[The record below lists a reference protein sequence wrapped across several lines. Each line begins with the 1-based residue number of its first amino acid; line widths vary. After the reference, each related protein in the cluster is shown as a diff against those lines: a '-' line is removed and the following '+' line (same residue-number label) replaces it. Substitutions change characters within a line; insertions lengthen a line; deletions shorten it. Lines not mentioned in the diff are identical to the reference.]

1 MKHHIK
7 VLEFDS
13 CINNNNKNKNNGIKG
28 SKASQE
34 NPRLAMYRAKKVSQV
49 NMNKSPQKNI
59 NNTIKPLS
67 KKITNQPRTSKNINK
82 SKLSSE
88 AKKQN
93 ENIIQE
99 KYDKEAY
106 QEKESEDKIVKT
118 IKYISENR
126 TKFKRTN
133 QILREI
139 GQIANNPVVG
149 FLMQKDFNTNPGEK
163 LSAFISDKMLENN
176 KSKLDSNNINKQCD
190 DPEEEYYKNLEN
202 QIKEEIKKKG
212 TFDFSKLSDKDR
224 KLLAQRKLYN
234 KMGKKPIQD
243 KAREEDNK
251 KELEKIDEKEISRE
265 NKNIILQYKKENF
278 FQEFEENEQKSHQVP
293 IKNQDKEKEEYKREE
308 NNKEK
313 LSARQILENVL
324 KKIEYKNQVLINN
337 NETRNNKK

>member
-13 CINNNNKNKNNGIKG
+13 CINNNKNNNDGIKG

-34 NPRLAMYRAKKVSQV
+34 NPRLAMYKPKKVNQIK
-49 NMNKSPQKNI
+49 MNKSPHKNSNNNKPSSQKTTKQPI
-59 NNTIKPLS
+59 SKQNN
-67 KKITNQPRTSKNINK
+67 NK
-82 SKLSSE
+82 SKPISE
-88 AKKQN
+88 PKKLN
-93 ENIIQE
+93 ENIIQD
-99 KYDKEAY
+99 KYDEVPY
-106 QEKESEDKIVKT
+106 QENEPEDKIVKT

-163 LSAFISDKMLENN
+163 LSAYISDKMLENN
-176 KSKLDSNNINKQCD
+176 KSKLESNNINRPCD
-190 DPEEEYYKNLEN
+190 DPEEEYYKNLESH
-202 QIKEEIKKKG
+202 IKEEIKKKG

-234 KMGKKPIQD
+234 RMGKKSIQD
-243 KAREEDNK
+243 KTCDSDNK
-251 KELEKIDEKEISRE
+251 KEMEKVDEEEISRE

-278 FQEFEENEQKSHQVP
+278 FQDFEEKEPKLNKKPVNNNNE
-293 IKNQDKEKEEYKREE
+293 EKEEKK
-308 NNKEK
+308 NDGTNTEK

-324 KKIEYKNQVLINN
+324 KKIEYKNQVLVNN
-337 NETRNNKK
+337 NETRNKKK